1 MSIDRAFIEA
11 YFVPIRAIRLY
22 QINQGIQVIYH
33 ICAFFSLYWY
43 IKIKPFSLV
52 VLNISVPG
60 RDATM
65 GRLINSNFEYDPYA
79 SEHCRLPSWLRHI
92 WLRHVVYCVLSLVNY
107 GKLIF

>member
-22 QINQGIQVIYH
+22 QINQGIQVSY
-33 ICAFFSLYWY
+33 ARFFLSTVLVY

-92 WLRHVVYCVLSLVNY
+92 WLRHVVCIVYY
-107 GKLIF
+107 R

>member
-1 MSIDRAFIEA
+1 MR
-11 YFVPIRAIRLY
+11 V
-22 QINQGIQVIYH
+22 
-33 ICAFFSLYWY
+33 FFSLLVYER
-43 IKIKPFSLV
+43 IKIKPFSVV

-65 GRLINSNFEYDPYA
+65 GRLINRNFEYDPYA

>member
-22 QINQGIQVIYH
+22 QINQGIQVSYARFFLSIGIY
-33 ICAFFSLYWY
+33 
-43 IKIKPFSLV
+43 KIKPFSLV